1 MKTLGSNFNER
12 LKGYLNYDKE
22 KYDKGYEKIFKKK
35 IEDRIEKAILAE
47 DKRIAKMLNNSYST
61 DYILEHKDKKK

>member
-22 KYDKGYEKIFKKK
+22 KYDKGYEKIFKNKVK
-35 IEDRIEKAILAE
+35 SNEQRNS
-47 DKRIAKMLNNSYST
+47 KR
-61 DYILEHKDKKK
+61 D